1 MIKKKNGFTL
11 VEIIVV
17 LLILAILAAISIP
30 SMIGYV
36 NEARESEL
44 IQEAHN
50 VLVASKA
57 ESTKLYARGKLPSL
71 TTDSDVHKEIME
83 KANIDGKLISISLN
97 QKQTGSGD
105 FIVQIDGKYI
115 RYTDAKKEFTILD
128 KAPSGNSSEQIR
140 DTLLNDDFLSV
151 INRYFALTSHP
162 ERLDSEGP
170 NTGKELKELFESLG
184 FNTDSFSYR
193 IYKKYGGSSNTITI
207 SMEKLTKDNIGKSVE
222 VIQYDYGNSSDFS
235 KTPTIK
241 KATVPVVSK
250 TEKDKNGNSVTY
262 PVFDLGNADWKSE

>member
-17 LLILAILAAISIP
+17 LLILAILAAVSIP

-36 NEARESEL
+36 EKARESEL
-44 IQEAHN
+44 IGKAHN
-50 VLVASKA
+50 VLTASKA

-71 TTDSDVHKEIME
+71 TTDAEIHKEIME
-83 KANIDGKLISISLN
+83 KANIDGKLISIALN
-97 QKQTGSGD
+97 KKQTGSGD
-105 FIVQIDGKYI
+105 FIVQINDKYVQ
-115 RYTDAKKEFTILD
+115 YKDEKKEFTILD
-128 KAPSGNSSEQIR
+128 EAPFENSYEQIR
-140 DTLLNDDFLSV
+140 DILLRDDFLRI
-151 INRYFALTSHP
+151 INRYFNLSSHP

-170 NTGKELKELFESLG
+170 NTGKEMKELFASLG
-184 FNTDSFSYR
+184 YNADSFSYR

-207 SMEKLTKDNIGKSVE
+207 SMEKLTTDNIGKTVE
-222 VIQYDYGNSSDFS
+222 VVQYDYGSSSDFS
-235 KTPTIK
+235 GTPAIK

-262 PVFDLGNADWKSE
+262 PVFDLGSVNWKTE

>member
-36 NEARESEL
+36 NKARESEL
-44 IQEAHN
+44 IAEAHN
-50 VLVASKA
+50 VLVAGKA
-57 ESTKLYARGKLPSL
+57 EATKLNARGKLASL
-71 TTDSDVHKEIME
+71 PTDSDIHKEIME

-97 QKQTGSGD
+97 QSRTSCGD
-105 FIVQIDGKYI
+105 FVVQINGKYVS
-115 RYTDAKKEFTILD
+115 YHDVKKEFTILD
-128 KAPSGNSSEQIR
+128 KAPSGHSSEQIR
-140 DTLLNDDFLSV
+140 DTLLSDDFLSV
-151 INRYFALTSHP
+151 INRYFSLSSHP

-170 NTGKELKELFESLG
+170 NTGKELKELFESWG

-207 SMEKLTKDNIGKSVE
+207 SMEKLSKDSIGKTVE
-222 VIQYDYGNSSDFS
+222 VIQYDYGNSFDFS
-235 KTPTIK
+235 KAPTIK

-250 TEKDKNGNSVTY
+250 TEKDKDGNPVTY
-262 PVFDLGNADWKSE
+262 PVFDLGNVDWKNE